1 MTTLHHTSVN
11 LPENVREELVR
22 LLNRRVGLFT
32 DLYVQTKLAHWNVRG
47 PHFIAYHELFDSIA
61 SHLLVAQDSMAERAA
76 ALGGQAG
83 MTVQAVA
90 EESGLGQWPI
100 ETRQDSVVI
109 HLVGDRL
116 ARAAGQIRRD
126 IDTAAN
132 LGDADTAD
140 LFTEVSRQLDQ
151 DLWFVEAHYTE

>member
-100 ETRQDSVVI
+100 ETRQDSAVI

-116 ARAAGQIRRD
+116 ARAAGQIRQD